1 MSDEEILRR
10 LDTIVAILQLA
21 HRNEIESA
29 RATIRS
35 DNVNAAIL
43 DASKKWVGGGRLTSA
58 VKAKTNQSPA
68 TVNRRISDLLAI
80 GVLEKKGGGPATE
93 YRATGLI

>member
-43 DASKKWVGGGRLTSA
+43 DASKKRVGGGRLTSA